1 MAAPPGS
8 WTGDANERT
17 REILLVRT
25 TKQGGALA
33 SILAAALV
41 ALPMAASAFAAQAG
55 VPATAGAH
63 ANGARL
69 HLQWEI
75 QRAAPTT
82 KLPPGTSPARF
93 VLTNRDTVAL
103 PARGWS
109 LYFNAIDRMPKGV
122 HSGGLLLEQVAG
134 GLLRLYPGPGFKGLA
149 PGQTLEFSYPHS
161 DSVFTSSR
169 APNGPYLV
177 YDAAPDTGVAL
188 QYSVAPLTRPAQAG
202 APDSPHSLVTPQD
215 TYRRNARAALLPA
228 AAVPK
233 VLPTPLQLDAGTGV
247 LALTGRL
254 AVSAPPALAN
264 EAALVR
270 AVFASNLSAKPAAG
284 LPASGGTTVKLSI
297 GSVPGQSSPE
307 AYRLS
312 IAAKGGIAIV
322 GNSAAGVAHGVQTLR
337 DLMPLPGART
347 PSLPELT
354 IVDAPRFGYRGF
366 MLDVSR
372 NFHGKEVVFKWLD
385 LMARFKLNK
394 FHFHL
399 TDDEGWRLEIA
410 GLPEL
415 TDIGAVRGHAARPG
429 VRLQPAYGS
438 GPDPRNPSGS
448 GYYTRAD
455 YIEVLKYAAARHIEV
470 IPEIEMP
477 GHARAAVQAMESR
490 YHRLKAAGDK
500 DYANYLLND
509 LDDRSEYQSPQL
521 FGDNVINPGHE
532 SSYAFIEHVVR
543 EVVALH
549 REAGAPLSTIHMG
562 GDELAFGA
570 WEKSPVSQAMM
581 KKHNL
586 ESVADLWDYFFD
598 RVDGI
603 LRKHGLFTSGWEEL
617 AARQTLLDGRP
628 KLIPNPRF
636 TGRGFS
642 AYVWNNTTGNE
653 DLAYRLAN
661 AGYDIVL
668 TPVTRMYMDMAH
680 NANPDEHGV
689 NWGAY
694 VELDTV
700 YDFIPL
706 DIGKNGPA
714 AARIGKDRLTDYGK
728 RRVRGLQ
735 ANLFVETVMD
745 PARIDYLV
753 MPRLAAVAERAWAF
767 DPAWAREA
775 DPARAELL
783 HRSAWSGF
791 VNALGQ
797 RVLPRLDL
805 DGSKVDYRIAPPGLI
820 EEGGQ
825 VRVNHVLPGMTLR
838 YTVDGSM
845 PSASSPVVDGPIG
858 ARGTIRAAA
867 FDRNGRMG
875 AVASIERS

>member
-1 MAAPPGS
+1 MGKTTKLSGLLVPILMAAL
-8 WTGDANERT
+8 A
-17 REILLVRT
+17 
-25 TKQGGALA
+25 ALSMPA
-33 SILAAALV
+33 LAAAV
-41 ALPMAASAFAAQAG
+41 
-55 VPATAGAH
+55 
-63 ANGARL
+63 ANGAKL
-69 HLQWEI
+69 QLQWEL
-75 QRAAPTT
+75 QRAPATT
-82 KLPPGTSPARF
+82 QLANGSTPARF
-93 VLTNRDTVAL
+93 ILTNGDTVAL

-109 LYFNAIDRMPKGV
+109 LYFNAIDRMPKGAQ
-122 HSGGLLLEQVAG
+122 SNGILLEQVAG
-134 GLLRLYPGPGFKGLA
+134 GLLRLYPGPDFKGLA
-149 PGQTLEFSYPHS
+149 PGQTVEFNYRHA
-161 DSVFTSSR
+161 DSVYTASR

-177 YDAAPDTGVAL
+177 YDAAPDAGVAL
-188 QYSVAPLTRPAQAG
+188 QFAVAPLAQPPQAG
-202 APDSPHSLVTPQD
+202 VANSPHSLVTPQD
-215 TYRRNARAALLPA
+215 TYECNARAELLPA
-228 AAVPK
+228 DAVPK
-233 VLPTPLQLDAGTGV
+233 VLPTPLQLDAGSGALVLKGRPTVTASSNLSNEAV
-247 LALTGRL
+247 LARSLFPVEL
-254 AVSAPPALAN
+254 AASGGPALA
-264 EAALVR
+264 
-270 AVFASNLSAKPAAG
+270 
-284 LPASGGTTVKLSI
+284 LSI

-312 IAAKGGIAIV
+312 IAANAGIAIV

-337 DLMPLPGART
+337 DLMPLPGTKA

-354 IVDAPRFGYRGF
+354 IIDAPRFGYRGF

-372 NFHGKEVVFKWLD
+372 NFHGKDVVFKWLD

-415 TDIGAVRGHAARPG
+415 TAVGAVRGHAARPG

-448 GYYTRAD
+448 GYYSRAD
-455 YIEVLKYAAARHIEV
+455 YQEVLRYAAARHIEV

-500 DYANYLLND
+500 DFAKYLLSD
-509 LDDRSEYQSPQL
+509 FDDSSKYQSPQF

-532 SSYAFIEHVVR
+532 SSYTFIEHVVS
-543 EVVALH
+543 EVVAMH
-549 REAGAPLSTIHMG
+549 REAGVALSTIHMG
-562 GDELAFGA
+562 GDELALGA
-570 WEKSPVSQAMM
+570 WEKSSVSLAMM

-586 ESVADLWDYFFD
+586 ETVADLWDYFYD
-598 RVDGI
+598 RVDKI
-603 LRKHGLFTSGWEEL
+603 MRKHGLFTSGWEEL
-617 AARQTLLDGRP
+617 AARQTMLDGRP

-636 TGRGFS
+636 TERGFL

-706 DIGKNGPA
+706 DINKNAPA

-735 ANLFVETVMD
+735 ANLFAETAMD

-753 MPRLAAVAERAWAF
+753 MPRLAAVAERGWAA

-775 DPARAELL
+775 DPAWAESL
-783 HRSAWSGF
+783 HRTAWSGF

-805 DGSKVDYRIAPPGLI
+805 DGSKMAYRIAPPGMI

-825 VRVNHVLPGMTLR
+825 VKVNHVLPGMTLR

-845 PSASSPVVDGPIG
+845 PTASSPQVAGPIA

-867 FDRNGRMG
+867 FDRNGRRG
-875 AVASIERS
+875 QVASIERR